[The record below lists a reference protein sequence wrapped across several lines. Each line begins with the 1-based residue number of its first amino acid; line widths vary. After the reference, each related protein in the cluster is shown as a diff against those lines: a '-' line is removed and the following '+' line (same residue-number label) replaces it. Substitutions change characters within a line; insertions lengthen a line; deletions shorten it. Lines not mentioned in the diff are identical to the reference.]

1 MYPALLVRTRFLVCC
16 ALFTWV
22 CGGAVGALAQP
33 KPPGV
38 PSSVPVALG
47 TRAVDV
53 SWGTIP
59 RRPDPMANSL
69 ASNTRVQPA
78 AASAGA
84 GAGGGAAPD
93 PNAFIDVKG
102 LKGTLNKD
110 DVHQTMD
117 ARQRDF
123 DQCVSQARR
132 TVQWVSGSLKFA
144 FKVDG
149 QGRIAELKPVQV
161 TLGHRELEQC
171 LTQVVVSTQF
181 PKPAGR
187 ATAEFSWGMNIDPV
201 RGLTFTSLK
210 GSAVSGH
217 LRKHKRE
224 LLRGCEVPR
233 RSRFKITAYVSTT
246 GNVMS
251 LGGSATPAAADAH
264 FDCVLDQVSKWHLA
278 KQKRMGK
285 LSFDLR

>member
-1 MYPALLVRTRFLVCC
+1 MYPALLVQARVVVCC
-16 ALFTWV
+16 ALFAGV
-22 CGGAVGALAQP
+22 CGGSVEALAQP
-33 KPPGV
+33 KPPEV
-38 PSSVPVALG
+38 PNPVPVALG
-47 TRAVDV
+47 TRNVDV
-53 SWGTIP
+53 RWGTIP

-69 ASNTRVQPA
+69 ASNTTRAQPV
-78 AASAGA
+78 AGA
-84 GAGGGAAPD
+84 AGGAAPD
-93 PNAFIDVKG
+93 QNAFIDVKG
-102 LKGTLNKD
+102 LKGTLNED

-123 DQCVSQARR
+123 DLCISQARR

-149 QGRIAELKPVQV
+149 RGRIAELKPVQV
-161 TLGHRELEQC
+161 TLGYRELEQC
-171 LTQVVVSTQF
+171 LTQVVASTQF

-187 ATAEFSWGMNIDPV
+187 ATAEFSWGVNIDPV
-201 RGLTFTSLK
+201 RGLTFASLK
-210 GSAVSGH
+210 AKAVSGH

-224 LLRGCEVPR
+224 LLHGCEVPR

-246 GNVMS
+246 GSVLS
-251 LGGSATPAAADAH
+251 LGGSAAPAAADAH
-264 FDCVLDQVSKWHLA
+264 FDCVLEQAAKWHLA